1 MNIPPGLK
9 QTGIRIG
16 AVSLVKVMGLTG
28 RIILTRM
35 AGPEGIGLF
44 QIAYSYF
51 GFMLMLI
58 TGGLPTSL
66 GMYTAKQPAL
76 GWFWF
81 KRLSTLLSMIGA
93 TLCLLTLAYASTIST
108 WLGNPVLEPFIRSL
122 SLAIFVVPL
131 LSLLRG
137 YLQGLEHYSAIAV
150 SELIEQA
157 VRIGLMLGM
166 TWLWLPQGVMYAV
179 GRSLIGTA
187 MGGIAAF
194 VMLLLF
200 LRYTGQKNQ
209 LPPYVSTGKSDGFW
223 FIKSSLVISFTRL
236 LIPFSDM
243 LDAVIIPL
251 RLQIAG
257 YTSTQATA
265 MYGLL
270 MGMAMLVVYMPTI
283 VTAAISHTL
292 TMKLALSW
300 QELRYD
306 YFAKKSRQ
314 TMEIVWIWGIT
325 SSSFL
330 WIFNRDLAQLLFHS
344 GQTAELIRWLSIV
357 PLLVGLREVS
367 TSILWA
373 QDNKKISLIGTA
385 IGITAAT
392 LSHYFLIP
400 LNGVHLKGAVAGVIL
415 MEFIIMSGNLIG
427 LRNLLKGVRIT
438 SLTVHFIVVIVISA
452 LAAWLR
458 EWTTLPVYWGDYAI
472 LPSIFL
478 FFLLN
483 GSYLMIHYRL
493 RS

>member
-16 AVSLVKVMGLTG
+16 AVSLVKVIGLTG

-51 GFMLMLI
+51 GFILMLI

-66 GMYTAKQPAL
+66 GMYTARQPAI

-81 KRLSTLLSMIGA
+81 KRLSILLSLIGA
-93 TLCLLTLAYASTIST
+93 TLCLLTLAYSSTIST
-108 WLGNPVLEPFIRSL
+108 WLGNPVLEPFMRSL

-137 YLQGLEHYSAIAV
+137 YMQGLEYYGAIAV
-150 SELIEQA
+150 SEVMEQA

-200 LRYTGQKNQ
+200 LRHTGQKNEIHRV
-209 LPPYVSTGKSDGFW
+209 PTEKSDGSW
-223 FIKSSLVISFTRL
+223 FIKSSLVISLTRL

-243 LDAVIIPL
+243 LDAVIIPS
-251 RLQIAG
+251 RLQTAG

-300 QELRYD
+300 QELRYN
-306 YFAKKSRQ
+306 YFAQKSRL
-314 TMEIVWIWGIT
+314 TMEIVWIWGLT

-330 WIFNRDLAQLLFHS
+330 WIFHRDLAQLLFHS
-344 GQTAELIRWLSIV
+344 TQIAELIRWLSII
-357 PLLVGLREVS
+357 PLLVGLREIS

-373 QDNKKISLIGTA
+373 QDNKRVSLIGTA
-385 IGITAAT
+385 IGITAAS

-400 LNGVHLKGAVAGVIL
+400 LDGFHLKGAMAGVIL
-415 MEFIIMSGNLIG
+415 MELIIMSGNLIG
-427 LRNLLKGVRIT
+427 LKDLLKDIRIGT
-438 SLTVHFIVVIVISA
+438 LANHVLAVVMISA
-452 LAAWLR
+452 LAMGLSK
-458 EWTTLPVYWGDYAI
+458 WTTLPVNWGDYAI
-472 LPSIFL
+472 LPNILL
-478 FFLLN
+478 FFVLN
-483 GSYLMIHYRL
+483 GSYMMIHYRL